1 VAVLNG
7 QTNTV
12 VATIPVGQLPQ
23 GVAVNPATNKVY
35 VANSVVPGTV
45 SVINGQ
51 RNTVTA
57 TIPVGAAPFGV
68 AVNPK
73 TGTVYVT
80 NSGDGTVSVIA
91 PCRK

>member
-1 VAVLNG
+1 MPGTDAPR
-7 QTNTV
+7 TNPT
-12 VATIPVGQLPQ
+12 TS
-23 GVAVNPATNKVY
+23 TVY

-51 RNTVTA
+51 TNTVTA
-57 TIPVGAAPFGV
+57 TISVGAAPFGI